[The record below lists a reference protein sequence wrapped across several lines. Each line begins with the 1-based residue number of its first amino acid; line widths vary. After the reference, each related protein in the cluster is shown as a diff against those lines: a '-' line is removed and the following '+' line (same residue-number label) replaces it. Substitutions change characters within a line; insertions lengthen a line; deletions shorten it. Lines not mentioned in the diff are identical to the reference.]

1 MGASDAAGEGVAK
14 LDSRPEGDVELVPP
28 YAAAAAVPV
37 GGGDALPL
45 GDGGGVVLCEGIAFE
60 GERGGVLDALP
71 LLGALPVPARCPQ
84 NVLLSE
90 GDAHAVTV
98 MQGAALWLAVT
109 VERPLSLATPDV
121 AVAPPLDDAVEVGTP
136 AVNVGN
142 GELVSLRVPA
152 APSEEDADSEGVVVA
167 EVTRVGDALFEAL
180 P

>member
-1 MGASDAAGEGVAK
+1 MGASDAAGEGVAGS
-14 LDSRPEGDVELVPP
+14 DSRPEGDVELVPP
-28 YAAAAAVPV
+28 FAAAAALPV

-45 GDGGGVVLCEGIAFE
+45 DDGGGVVLCEGTAFE

-71 LLGALPVPARCPQ
+71 LPGALPVPARCPQ

-98 MQGAALWLAVT
+98 MQGAALWLALT
-109 VERPLSLATPDV
+109 VEQPLPLATPDV
-121 AVAPPLDDAVEVGTP
+121 AVAPPLDDAVEVGAP
-136 AVNVGN
+136 AVNVGH

-152 APSEEDADSEGVVVA
+152 APSEADADSEGGAVA
-167 EVTRVGDALFEAL
+167 EATRVGDAPTEAL